1 MLVPLIR
8 NIRAT
13 AVSKKSYRKA
23 LHRPQ
28 KPQDNPT
35 MLRKNLCTILS
46 TYCCLTLF
54 KIVIDFSPYDE
65 CDFFLDRPSNK
76 NEINISV
83 VVEQKILALA
93 QCPSPYQY
101 HK

>member
-8 NIRAT
+8 NIRAI
-13 AVSKKSYRKA
+13 AVLKKTLQKS
-23 LHRPQ
+23 PSQ
-28 KPQDNPT
+28 TPKPQDIPT

-46 TYCCLTLF
+46 TYRCLTSF
-54 KIVIDFSPYDE
+54 KIVLDFSPYDE

-83 VVEQKILALA
+83 VVEQK
-93 QCPSPYQY
+93 SW
-101 HK
+101 H